1 MNINP
6 QTRLNQLQQAI
17 NKRYLA
23 AQNAVP
29 SVGQADASIAQAL
42 REAGAN
48 VSNFGANRTNARIK
62 AATDELIGEQDKQ
75 RLAEAIVARQ
85 SRNPVRMITNPDA
98 FSADAKAV
106 LSQVQPGDRT
116 AIQAA
121 LGGMPNTRADIA
133 GAVGDA
139 LTFMGG
145 SPDQRTA
152 SFRQA
157 QVARAGVAG
166 VAGGSALT
174 AAGSGLLDL
183 MAYVES
189 TEQQIVDRANTLV

>member
-98 FSADAKAV
+98 FSRRQGS
-106 LSQVQPGDRT
+106 LISST
-116 AIQAA
+116 ARRQNCYTS
-121 LGGMPNTRADIA
+121 G
-133 GAVGDA
+133 
-139 LTFMGG
+139 
-145 SPDQRTA
+145 
-152 SFRQA
+152 FRWNA
-157 QVARAGVAG
+157 
-166 VAGGSALT
+166 
-174 AAGSGLLDL
+174 
-183 MAYVES
+183 
-189 TEQQIVDRANTLV
+189 

>member
-6 QTRLNQLQQAI
+6 KERLNRLQQAI

-23 AQNAVP
+23 AQAAIP
-29 SVGQADASIAQAL
+29 SVSQADASVAQAL
-42 REAGAN
+42 RDAGAN

-62 AATDELIGEQDKQ
+62 AATDELIEEQDKQ

-106 LSQVQPGDRT
+106 LSQVQPGDRVS
-116 AIQAA
+116 IQAA
-121 LGGMPNTRADIA
+121 LQNMPNTRADVA
-133 GAVGDA
+133 ERVGNV
-139 LTFMGG
+139 LTFLGG

-166 VAGGSALT
+166 IAGGSALT

-189 TEQQIVDRANTLV
+189 TEQQIIDRANTLV